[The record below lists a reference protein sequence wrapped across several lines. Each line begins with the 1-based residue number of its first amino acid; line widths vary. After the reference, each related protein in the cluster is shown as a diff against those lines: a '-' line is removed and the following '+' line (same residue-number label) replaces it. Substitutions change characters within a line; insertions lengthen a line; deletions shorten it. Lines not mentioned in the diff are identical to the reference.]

1 MEESRILNKLDE
13 MSQNINERFDKLEGR
28 FDGLETDVRDIK
40 LTIENEL
47 RKNISIIA
55 EGHGILNRKL
65 DEIIKQN
72 EDRQFE
78 REWIKLKINHL
89 DSEMIKVKQRIG
101 ID

>member
-13 MSQNINERFDKLEGR
+13 MSQNINEHFDV
-28 FDGLETDVRDIK
+28 LETDVRDIK

-65 DEIIKQN
+65 DEVIKQT

-78 REWIKLKINHL
+78 HEWIKLKINHL